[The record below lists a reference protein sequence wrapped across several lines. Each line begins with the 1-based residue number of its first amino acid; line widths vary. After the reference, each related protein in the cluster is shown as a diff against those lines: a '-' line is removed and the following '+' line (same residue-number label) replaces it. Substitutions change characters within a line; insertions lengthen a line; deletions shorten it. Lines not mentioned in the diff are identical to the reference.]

1 VISDKKGQKC
11 FLLSLITYHLSPSS
25 MIRDKLLN
33 EEIAMTRGFRM
44 RGTGEIARIE
54 AFSDAVF
61 AFAVTLLVVSL
72 EVPRTFSELMETM
85 RGFFAFAISFFSLF
99 HVWVTQYKYFRRY
112 GLNDNFTVWMN
123 GFLIF
128 VVLFYVYPLKF
139 VWTLAL
145 NSIMGF
151 DVNMHMPDGTVQP
164 PVTHEQIPA
173 MMAIYGAGFAAV
185 FLVFLLLYLHAWR
198 KRGQLELNLLE
209 LHDTREQIQE
219 HALMVLIGVLSIVT
233 ALVGGPRYGLLA
245 GAIYWLIA
253 PIQTIHGFIMG
264 KRRKKLE
271 EKHAAQAGLA

>member
-1 VISDKKGQKC
+1 
-11 FLLSLITYHLSPSS
+11 
-25 MIRDKLLN
+25 MIRDKLLS
-33 EEIAMTRGFRM
+33 EEMAMTRGFRM

-72 EVPRTFSELMETM
+72 EVPRTFTELMGTM
-85 RGFFAFAISFFSLF
+85 RGFFAFAISFFALF

-139 VWTLAL
+139 VWNLAL

-151 DVNMHMPDGTVQP
+151 DMKVHMADGTVQP

-185 FLVFLLLYLHAWR
+185 FLVFMLLYLHAWR
-198 KRGQLELNLLE
+198 KREKLSLNALE
-209 LHDTREQIQE
+209 LHDTREQVQE
-219 HALMVLIGVLSIVT
+219 HALMVLIGLLSIAT
-233 ALVGGPRYGLLA
+233 ALLGGPRYGIWA
-245 GAIYWLIA
+245 GIIYWLIA
-253 PIQTIHGFIMG
+253 PIQTLHGFIMG
-264 KRRKKLE
+264 KRRRRLE
-271 EKHAAQAGLA
+271 AQYAAEAEPA